1 MSATKPKA
9 KVGCKNPKGSQ
20 QRVNRRTEQEPSV
33 ERKWWV
39 VERQVNAG
47 DAEDWRAPWH
57 CQYAVG
63 SWVGIVIQKSLVSAR
78 NSERWAARIYKGHAV
93 RVVEVVERRTTK
105 LRKSGACSPTDSGTE
120 ERREPR
126 TTYT

>member
-1 MSATKPKA
+1 MNIKKTSKPGKPA
-9 KVGCKNPKGSQ
+9 VRSSKLVVDAG
-20 QRVNRRTEQEPSV
+20 QEPSV

-47 DAEDWRAPWH
+47 DKEDWRAPWH
-57 CQYAVG
+57 CEYAVG

-93 RVVEVVERRTTK
+93 RVVEVFERRTTK
-105 LRKSGACSPTDSGTE
+105 LRKSGASSPNDPSSATRE
-120 ERREPR
+120 EI
-126 TTYT
+126 